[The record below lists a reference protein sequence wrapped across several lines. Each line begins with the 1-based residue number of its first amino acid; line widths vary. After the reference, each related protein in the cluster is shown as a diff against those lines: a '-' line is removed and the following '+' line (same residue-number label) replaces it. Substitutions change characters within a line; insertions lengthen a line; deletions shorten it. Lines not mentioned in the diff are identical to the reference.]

1 MGRLYE
7 ILFCG
12 IVVAHERFKF
22 AYHCGSGQGDSWPI
36 VYEWSLFIFSKSL
49 VLISNKSRGRLK
61 EKVTLSSAW
70 VQTRRRGRDIGLL
83 RLNIYQLLLK
93 THVTRYIHNL
103 GPLLPGNN
111 VEVEFVCVCVCVP
124 ISDLSHSHC
133 WWQPDWNQYDKNAW
147 IDRALV
153 VVQLR

>member
-1 MGRLYE
+1 MAHVKLGRFYE

-12 IVVAHERFKF
+12 MFSLMSASNLHIIGEPNHVSVV
-22 AYHCGSGQGDSWPI
+22 
-36 VYEWSLFIFSKSL
+36 
-49 VLISNKSRGRLK
+49 ISNKSRGLLK
-61 EKVTLSSAW
+61 EKVTLFPAW

-111 VEVEFVCVCVCVP
+111 VDVEFVCVCVCVCAHIRP
-124 ISDLSHSHC
+124 KSFSL
-133 WWQPDWNQYDKNAW
+133 
-147 IDRALV
+147 LV
-153 VVQLR
+153 TT